1 VDTSLE
7 PQRYIIIFEGK
18 VVEGVDPKTARSN
31 LQRLLKVDDARLE
44 KLFSGKRVVL
54 KKGCDASMV
63 KKYQA
68 ALTRAGLQYKAEP
81 ETSPTPEATP
91 TKAQAPEPAPQGLAA
106 EPNTKAHPQDSDSS
120 EDSLNPYAPPTQD
133 TVVRKQV
140 FCRSCGNQINESD
153 TTCSKCG
160 DKQIVGK
167 PKSKITAALLAI
179 FLGFLGA
186 HRFYLGQWI
195 GLVYILLGF
204 VGWAIALVEAVVFML
219 TSKERW
225 NQKYGN
231 VVTSGGAGLVIVAVF
246 VFIAVVGILAAIAI
260 PQYQIYVHR
269 TNVAKV
275 IVAVQPTQE
284 KIEQFALREKY
295 FPGSNLEA
303 GLPGELSVALASS
316 LSISE
321 NGVLTATLSSK
332 EGNPLDGQ
340 TLVWI
345 PRLQGD
351 SVQWDCS
358 GGTLPAKFR
367 SKHCRAGAFSNQQAP
382 VASHWVTSEDG
393 LTRIRLPNI
402 WKHMPELTEIGSIE
416 YGNPRREQ
424 YLLVISEPKADF
436 SSTIDL
442 QAYNELLLDQ
452 NYRAGI
458 NNLSLEFRGPV
469 SFNDLKGLKYE
480 VRGEIDNIKLVY
492 LHTSLESKNHFH
504 QVLFWTLPTR
514 WADAAEIYEAALTTF
529 SECNGDCRNL

>member
-1 VDTSLE
+1 VDTPLE
-7 PQRYIIIFEGK
+7 PQRYKIIFEGK
-18 VVEGVDPKTARSN
+18 VAEGVDPETARGN
-31 LQRLLKVDDARLE
+31 LQRLLKVDDATLE

-54 KKGCDASMV
+54 KKGCDASVV

-68 ALTRAGLQYKAEP
+68 ALTKAGLQYKAEP
-81 ETSPTPEATP
+81 ETSSTPDITP
-91 TKAQAPEPAPQGLAA
+91 TKAQAPEPAPRIPAA
-106 EPNTKAHPQDSDSS
+106 EPNTKAQPQDSDSS
-120 EDSLNPYAPPTQD
+120 EGSPDPYAPPKQD
-133 TVVRKQV
+133 TVIRKQV

-167 PKSKITAALLAI
+167 PKSKVTAALLAI

-195 GLVYILLGF
+195 GLVYIFFGF
-204 VGWAIALVEAVVFML
+204 IAWAIALVEAVVFLL

-225 NQKYGN
+225 DQKYGN
-231 VVTSGGAGLVIVAVF
+231 VVTSGGAGLVIVVVF
-246 VFIAVVGILAAIAI
+246 VFIVVVGILAAIAI
-260 PQYQIYVHR
+260 PTYQDYVHR
-269 TNVAKV
+269 ANVAKV
-275 IVAVQPTQE
+275 IVAVQPTHE

-303 GLPGELSVALASS
+303 GLPGELSVDQVSS
-316 LSISE
+316 LIISG
-321 NGVLTATLSSK
+321 NGVLTVTLSSK
-332 EGNPLDGQ
+332 KGSPLDGQ

-345 PRLQGD
+345 PRLQGA

-367 SKHCRAGAFSNQQAP
+367 SKQCRAGAFSNQQAP
-382 VASHWVTSEDG
+382 VASHWVTADDG
-393 LTRIRLPNI
+393 LTRIRLPNN
-402 WKHMPELTEIGSIE
+402 WKQMPELTEIGSIE

-424 YLLVISEPKADF
+424 YALVISEPKADL
-436 SSTIDL
+436 SDSMDL
-442 QAYNELLLDQ
+442 EAYNELLLDQ
-452 NYRAGI
+452 NYRSGI
-458 NNLSLEFRGPV
+458 NNLSLEFRGQV

-480 VRGEIDNIKLVY
+480 VRGEIDNINIVY
-492 LHTSLESKNHFH
+492 LHTSLEGKNHFH

-529 SECNGDCRNL
+529 SECDGDCRNP